1 MNNEYEKFRFDSFV
15 RLSSIILEMCMYC
28 VRMQFDRG
36 KVGRIC
42 FLYSYANVIFM
53 IQEELMR

>member
-36 KVGRIC
+36 RLDGIC